1 MTKIQNFRLWKGE
14 ITMGTVKKP
23 TKWIAVVVTVSAVLC
38 LVNSLLIVASGSQGK
53 LVVTLQLCAT
63 ILLAAASIGI
73 WYQYSKKYVEYEVER
88 RMQDKS

>member
-1 MTKIQNFRLWKGE
+1 METG
-14 ITMGTVKKP
+14 KKP
-23 TKWIAVVVTVSAVLC
+23 TKWIAVVVTISAVLS
-38 LVNSLLIVASGSQGK
+38 LVTSLLIVASGSQSK

-88 RMQDKS
+88 RIKQQQKTEQD